1 MLNVSLACA
10 FVSAALREDRVT
22 FGSPLLLTVIV
33 RNGKFFAY
41 LAELCFL
48 SLPFQWQELSAH
60 QFNIVINLKSCIK
73 ICTQC

>member
-1 MLNVSLACA
+1 MLTVSLACA
-10 FVSAALREDRVT
+10 FVSAPLREDRVT

-48 SLPFQWQELSAH
+48 SLPS
-60 QFNIVINLKSCIK
+60 VKSSQHISL
-73 ICTQC
+73 ILLLI